1 LASGTGIVDNYE
13 ERLSGSPDIE
23 MAKTEAVKEFPAD
36 ATVLWFLKKPDY
48 SQMAVQ
54 SKTLGTEMSDP
65 DNPNGDAFVEFQ
77 TMTSDGKDTHNP
89 GKE

>member
-36 ATVLWFLKKPDY
+36 ATVL
-48 SQMAVQ
+48 
-54 SKTLGTEMSDP
+54 
-65 DNPNGDAFVEFQ
+65 
-77 TMTSDGKDTHNP
+77 
-89 GKE
+89 